1 VAAYLVAGDEDICE
15 GVAEAQDHGV
25 RVTLLGVP
33 GVNQSR
39 LLVQQSDGHRLMP
52 DEFWRAHFRLLEP
65 AGERPAAPGLVAE
78 TAVAEPEPEP
88 PRAAYNGAMRAAFE
102 AASQSGSGAESVR
115 ALLRQTSA
123 EVDAFE
129 RMATEAGREFARE
142 LLAEATPVDIERLV
156 KLTGWQVP
164 RDLDARLLRFAE
176 QPSATCGSVPSSS
189 RWCGTPS
196 GTSSGAGL
204 GPARRRTDRSYR
216 PSRRR
221 RSFAVATRI
230 SAVNGSASIRP

>member
-1 VAAYLVAGDEDICE
+1 RDRAIAAAYLLAGDEDICE

-39 LLVQQSDGHRLMP
+39 LLVQQSDGHRVMP

-65 AGERPAAPGLVAE
+65 ARDRPAAAALARE
-78 TAVAEPEPEP
+78 TAAVEPEPQP
-88 PRAAYNGAMRAAFE
+88 PRAEYNGAMRAAFE
-102 AASQSGSGAESVR
+102 AAAQSGTGADSVR

-123 EVDAFE
+123 EVDSFE
-129 RMATEAGREFARE
+129 RMATEAGHDFARE
-142 LLAEATPVDIERLV
+142 LLAEATPVDVDRLL

-176 QPSATCGSVPSSS
+176 QRLGYLWERPELKPLVRNAFWREFRS
-189 RWCGTPS
+189 RAARPQ
-196 GTSSGAGL
+196 AG
-204 GPARRRTDRSYR
+204 
-216 PSRRR
+216 
-221 RSFAVATRI
+221 
-230 SAVNGSASIRP
+230 